1 MASVALA
8 LQPQIAEQLAAMSG
22 DIEQLNSTIER
33 AVADGNLIASSARN
47 IRALLEGAGSDVYFR
62 SVKELV
68 DAAEWQELNDR
79 FYQTLAFGTGG
90 LRGRTIGKIV
100 TAVERGNAREGER
113 PEFPCVGT
121 NAMNFFNI
129 NRATRGLVAYLQD
142 WNRRAGISTK
152 PKIVIANDPRFFSKE
167 FAELT
172 AKLAAENGCDAFVFD
187 GPRSVPE
194 LSFAVRHLH
203 ASAGIVVT
211 ASHNPPHDNGYKV
224 YFDDGAQVIEP
235 PASGIIT
242 RVNAITTESFTPLPK
257 EQQGKVTVI
266 GKNIDQ
272 AYMRRLETLILDP
285 RVIREAKSL
294 RIVYTPLHG
303 TGSVIIKPMLT
314 RLGFNFQVVPE
325 QDCFDGWFPTVKSPN
340 PEYGEALTIA
350 IDLAEKENAD
360 LVAATDPDCDRMG
373 VAVRTKDGK
382 MKLLTGNQ
390 IGSLLAWYR
399 IKTLFDKG
407 VLNKQNAA
415 RAVIIKTFVTT
426 DLQKAIA
433 GHYGVRCVETLTGFK
448 YIGAKLTN
456 YERAIPE
463 QLRQSYADLAE
474 NETRR
479 LRFAYSSF
487 YVFGGEESY
496 GYSGADFVRDKD
508 GNGAVIMFCEVA
520 AYAKSRGQ
528 TVDQLLDEI
537 YSQFGYFAEK
547 TSSLVFEG
555 AEGANKIASL
565 MKSYAAD
572 PVREILRSRV
582 ANIRNFETDEIK
594 DVEGDLIPK
603 TKMLMLELEDGT
615 RIAVRPSGTEPK
627 IKYYLFARRQPES
640 EKFTGADLDRIKAEV
655 EKHLEDLWNW
665 LRKDAESRLR

>member
-1 MASVALA
+1 
-8 LQPQIAEQLAAMSG
+8 
-22 DIEQLNSTIER
+22 R
-33 AVADGNLIASSARN
+33 
-47 IRALLEGAGSDVYFR
+47 
-62 SVKELV
+62 
-68 DAAEWQELNDR
+68 
-79 FYQTLAFGTGG
+79 
-90 LRGRTIGKIV
+90 
-100 TAVERGNAREGER
+100 
-113 PEFPCVGT
+113 
-121 NAMNFFNI
+121 
-129 NRATRGLVAYLQD
+129 
-142 WNRRAGISTK
+142 
-152 PKIVIANDPRFFSKE
+152 
-167 FAELT
+167 
-172 AKLAAENGCDAFVFD
+172 
-187 GPRSVPE
+187 
-194 LSFAVRHLH
+194 
-203 ASAGIVVT
+203 ASAGIVIT

-224 YFDDGAQVIEP
+224 YFDDGAQVIDP
-235 PASGIIT
+235 HASGIIAK
-242 RVNAITTESFTPLPK
+242 VNAITTESFTPLPK
-257 EQQGKVTVI
+257 EQQGKVTIV

-272 AYMRRLETLILDP
+272 AYMHRLETLILDP
-285 RVIREAKSL
+285 RMTREAKSL

-303 TGSVIIKPMLT
+303 TGSVIIRPMLN
-314 RLGFNFQVVPE
+314 RLGFKFQVVPE
-325 QDCFDGWFPTVKSPN
+325 QDRFDGGFSTVKSPN
-340 PEYGEALTIA
+340 PEYGEALTMA
-350 IDLAEKENAD
+350 ISLAERENAD

-373 VAVRTKDGK
+373 VAVRTRDGEI
-382 MKLLTGNQ
+382 KLLTGNQ

-407 VLNKQNAA
+407 VLNKTNAA

-426 DLQKAIA
+426 DLQNAIA
-433 GHYGVRCVETLTGFK
+433 DHYGVRCVETLTGFK
-448 YIGAKLTN
+448 YIGAKLSN

-463 QLRQSYADLAE
+463 QLRRSYADLAE

-479 LRFAYSSF
+479 LRLAYSSF

-555 AEGANKIASL
+555 AEGANKIANL
-565 MKSYAAD
+565 MKSYTTD
-572 PVREILRSRV
+572 PVREIHGLKV
-582 ANIRNFETDEIK
+582 ANFKNFETDEIR

-627 IKYYLFARRQPES
+627 IKYYLFARRRPEN

-655 EKHLEDLWNW
+655 EKHLENLWKW
-665 LRKDAESRLR
+665 LRTGAESRLVT